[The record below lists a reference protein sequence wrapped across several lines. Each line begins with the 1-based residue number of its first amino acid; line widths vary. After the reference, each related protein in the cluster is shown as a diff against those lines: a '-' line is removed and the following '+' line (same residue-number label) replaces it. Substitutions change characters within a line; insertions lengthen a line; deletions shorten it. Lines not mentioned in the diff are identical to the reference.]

1 MLSTL
6 LAFGEGPTDM
16 GRSRNAQA
24 YAHGDDLEVGPML
37 LLAHRLL
44 GRHLPDWNAD
54 LFDLQQEHAIPSV
67 LVAKAEMAT
76 KTRAGKFKLLSKDVK
91 QGYLIH
97 SKRAAVLGEL
107 AQQSGSLTEAQLAIY
122 FHDTDGTNRDPHDPH
137 DLVQAVNEGFR
148 AAGFAGQGVAM
159 APQPTSEAWL
169 ICSCK
174 PDAYQH
180 CGQLETQ
187 LSGNDRSPARAPKQV
202 LGYHLRK
209 TDYHRGDLVPVV
221 NAIEL
226 DRLDMPTFNQFR
238 DDLKQGI
245 RNLCGAVD
253 D

>member
-97 SKRAAVLGEL
+97 SKRAAVLSEL

-122 FHDTDGTNRDPHDPH
+122 FHDTDGTNRDPHDQH

-159 APQPTSEAWL
+159 VPQPTSEAWL

-174 PDAYQH
+174 PDAYQY
-180 CGQLETQ
+180 CAQLETQ
-187 LSGNDRSPARAPKQV
+187 LSGNDRSPARAPKQE
-202 LGYHLRK
+202 LGRHLENP
-209 TDYHRGDLVPVV
+209 DYHRGDLLTVV